1 MRTFFKKI
9 TNDPYTDWL
18 MFLCLGLIGIVC
30 AALGSFVIYTNI
42 NTPTLIIG
50 TATSTKATVV
60 DIKKLETI
68 IQVFE
73 KKNEIYENPKLPTVD
88 VRDPSL

>member
-1 MRTFFKKI
+1 MRTFFTKI

-18 MFLCLGLIGIVC
+18 AFLWLGLIGIVC
-30 AALGSFVIYTNI
+30 AAIGSFALYTNI
-42 NTPTLIIG
+42 NTPTLITG
-50 TATSTKATVV
+50 TATSTKTTAV
-60 DIKKLETI
+60 DSKRLETI